1 MLLLMLSSGAPEED
15 LVSFNGFTGYL
26 MGELTPFSYIVF
38 FSNPCFS
45 LVGASAPAIDPAPYS
60 LVNFS

>member
-1 MLLLMLSSGAPEED
+1 MLSSGAPEED

-26 MGELTPFSYIVF
+26 MGERAPFNIVF